1 MLYYLIF
8 TLINTFMIISIVDFV
23 LMGTFSFRFSLKC
36 KKEEFLIINKNRIDF
51 QNDVECGGFASA
63 FVLRNFGIEADGNEL
78 YNNIQGKMANGCV
91 YPKQVKNLLQQNG
104 LKAKYVRGNLC
115 ALKNEVS
122 KGKPVIVL
130 IRVEAKKPYL
140 HFVPVVGFDKE
151 NVLLAESLERFVN
164 CKNEHYNR
172 RICNKEFLNL
182 WNTAMIKMPL
192 YANTFFVVEKN
203 KETPQDK
210 A

>member
-1 MLYYLIF
+1 MLYYLIITF
-8 TLINTFMIISIVDFV
+8 INTFVIICIVDFV

-36 KKEEFLIINKNRIDF
+36 KKEEFLIKNKNRLDF
-51 QNDVECGGFASA
+51 QNDVECGGFSSA

-78 YNNIQGKMANGCV
+78 YDSMNKMANGCV

-122 KGKPVIVL
+122 KGNPVIVL

>member
-8 TLINTFMIISIVDFV
+8 TLINTFVIICIVDFI

-36 KKEEFLIINKNRIDF
+36 KKEEFLK
-51 QNDVECGGFASA
+51 
-63 FVLRNFGIEADGNEL
+63 
-78 YNNIQGKMANGCV
+78 
-91 YPKQVKNLLQQNG
+91 
-104 LKAKYVRGNLC
+104 
-115 ALKNEVS
+115 
-122 KGKPVIVL
+122 
-130 IRVEAKKPYL
+130 
-140 HFVPVVGFDKE
+140 
-151 NVLLAESLERFVN
+151 
-164 CKNEHYNR
+164 
-172 RICNKEFLNL
+172 L

>member
-8 TLINTFMIISIVDFV
+8 TLINTFVIISIVDFV

-36 KKEEFLIINKNRIDF
+36 KKEEFLIKNKNRIDF
-51 QNDVECGGFASA
+51 QNDVECGGFSSA

-122 KGKPVIVL
+122 KGNPVIVL

-172 RICNKEFLNL
+172 RICNKDFLKL

-192 YANTFFVVEKN
+192 YANTFFVVEKY
-203 KETPQDK
+203 KEFPQDK

>member
-1 MLYYLIF
+1 M
-8 TLINTFMIISIVDFV
+8 
-23 LMGTFSFRFSLKC
+23 
-36 KKEEFLIINKNRIDF
+36 
-51 QNDVECGGFASA
+51 
-63 FVLRNFGIEADGNEL
+63 RNFGIEADGNEL

-104 LKAKYVRGNLC
+104 VNAKYVRGNLC

-122 KGKPVIVL
+122 KGNPVIVL
-130 IRVEAKKPYL
+130 IRVESKKPYL

-192 YANTFFVVEKN
+192 YANTFFVVEKY
-203 KETPQDK
+203 KEFPQ
-210 A
+210 ARA